1 MSKDSNGKQNWSIW
15 FQNNLLF
22 RLRVNL
28 LQIAPENVTK
38 KYFKR
43 GQERGISPALYLQ
56 MITESNASAAYVKE
70 VRNEYWA
77 YNFWNTQ
84 TNQLVLQRRW
94 ESRLGSNLCYRNE
107 NVRSSKQLLALP
119 ARHLLHQRMLGKFPP
134 HASLQFLQKRLSEI
148 LHKTSVTPYF
158 VIW

>member
-1 MSKDSNGKQNWSIW
+1 M
-15 FQNNLLF
+15 
-22 RLRVNL
+22 
-28 LQIAPENVTK
+28 
-38 KYFKR
+38 
-43 GQERGISPALYLQ
+43 
-56 MITESNASAAYVKE
+56 SAAYVKE

-158 VIW
+158 VIWWPHWNWRRLSTEPILPTITFNECETCIKFREETSDHFFKKRCCANIKDRA